1 MKEHVNIEH
10 LDRRI
15 RCGCGQEFKWRS
27 AFARHKAKCLLAQYS
42 VTDPNPQKRTS
53 RANRKSD
60 LSQPSKPNPEISQK
74 NATNDSLGRPDTSS
88 TNTTVVTMESQ
99 PQFSKLPMM
108 TTNVTTQSAVNTKFI
123 PNSGTSAEAAVMIRK
138 YTDLSTTKDKHASTI
153 TTTNQQIQS
162 STFGVNQHQAN
173 SRSLTKSI
181 DTCGSVNFVISETP
195 SSAIR
200 LQLMAGTNI
209 QNITRELHHQ
219 GYVSAPLPASQASPI
234 LHQSTSAV
242 SQGTT
247 NVVVTSMSKIEN
259 RAIGQHFTSNQN
271 TAHFTVES
279 GVSNTEMIET
289 DPERE

>member
-15 RCGCGQEFKWRS
+15 RCGFGQEFKWRS

-60 LSQPSKPNPEISQK
+60 LSQPSKPNPKVSQT

-99 PQFSKLPMM
+99 RQFNKPPMM
-108 TTNVTTQSAVNTKFI
+108 TNVTTQSAINTRFS
-123 PNSGTSAEAAVMIRK
+123 PNSGTSAETAVMIRK
-138 YTDLSTTKDKHASTI
+138 YTDLVSTTKDKHASTI

-162 STFGVNQHQAN
+162 SRFGVNQQRAN

-181 DTCGSVNFVISETP
+181 DTGGSVNFVISETP
-195 SSAIR
+195 S
-200 LQLMAGTNI
+200 
-209 QNITRELHHQ
+209 
-219 GYVSAPLPASQASPI
+219 
-234 LHQSTSAV
+234 
-242 SQGTT
+242 
-247 NVVVTSMSKIEN
+247 
-259 RAIGQHFTSNQN
+259 
-271 TAHFTVES
+271 
-279 GVSNTEMIET
+279 
-289 DPERE
+289 

>member
-60 LSQPSKPNPEISQK
+60 LSQPSKPNPKVSQT

-99 PQFSKLPMM
+99 RQFSKPPMM
-108 TTNVTTQSAVNTKFI
+108 TNVTTQSAINTKFS
-123 PNSGTSAEAAVMIRK
+123 PNSGTSAETAVMIRK
-138 YTDLSTTKDKHASTI
+138 YTDLVSTTKDKHASTI

-162 STFGVNQHQAN
+162 SRFGVNQQRAN

-181 DTCGSVNFVISETP
+181 DTGGSVDFVISETP
-195 SSAIR
+195 SS
-200 LQLMAGTNI
+200 
-209 QNITRELHHQ
+209 
-219 GYVSAPLPASQASPI
+219 
-234 LHQSTSAV
+234 
-242 SQGTT
+242 
-247 NVVVTSMSKIEN
+247 
-259 RAIGQHFTSNQN
+259 SNQTPGDGWN
-271 TAHFTVES
+271 KYTKYNNRVAPPRICFGTVACKSSFTNFASICKCWVTRNNKRGCHIYVKDRKPGNKAAFHIKSKHSTFEH
-279 GVSNTEMIET
+279 SN
-289 DPERE
+289 D

>member
-42 VTDPNPQKRTS
+42 TTDPNPQKRTI
-53 RANRKSD
+53 RVNRKSD

-88 TNTTVVTMESQ
+88 ANTTVVTMESQ
-99 PQFSKLPMM
+99 PQFSKPPMM
-108 TTNVTTQSAVNTKFI
+108 TNVTTVNTKFS
-123 PNSGTSAEAAVMIRK
+123 PNSGTCAETAVMIRK
-138 YTDLSTTKDKHASTI
+138 YTDLVSTTKDKHAGSI
-153 TTTNQQIQS
+153 TTTNQQVQS

-181 DTCGSVNFVISETP
+181 DTGGSVNFVISETP

-200 LQLMAGTNI
+200 LQLMAGTNTQI
-209 QNITRELHHQ
+209 
-219 GYVSAPLPASQASPI
+219 
-234 LHQSTSAV
+234 
-242 SQGTT
+242 
-247 NVVVTSMSKIEN
+247 
-259 RAIGQHFTSNQN
+259 
-271 TAHFTVES
+271 
-279 GVSNTEMIET
+279 
-289 DPERE
+289 